1 MRIIQILTTM
11 SFGDAIGNDAIA
23 LKGAISDMGFQ
34 TDHVDLTADNSLN
47 VLREPD
53 RRSA

>member
-34 TDHVDLTADNSLN
+34 TDIYAENIDKF
-47 VLREPD
+47 
-53 RRSA
+53 SA